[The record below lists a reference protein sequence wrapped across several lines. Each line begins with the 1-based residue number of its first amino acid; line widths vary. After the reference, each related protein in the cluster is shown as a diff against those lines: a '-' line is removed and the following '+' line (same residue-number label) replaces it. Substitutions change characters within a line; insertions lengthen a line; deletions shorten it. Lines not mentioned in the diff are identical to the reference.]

1 MSIDIEKI
9 SKLTGFVDKLIQI
22 KEIEYSLNEE
32 IVEDLINQA
41 ISISGAVYSQE
52 EKEAAKRD
60 ITWKY
65 QIFAAPG
72 QSILEDYDQDNWY
85 DDRKAE
91 IEPKFWTRYKNYL
104 IDTKHFSPNVVS
116 TLGEDTLDQKL
127 MNYILDPKAEYPH
140 HVLRRGLIIG
150 DVQSGKTS
158 TYIGFICKAADA
170 GYKVFILLTGTIESL
185 RKQTQERVEEGFIG
199 IDMSANTTGGKR
211 VGVGLD
217 NKPIHAMAMTSRASD
232 FKGDNDKIAVSLAGN
247 NDAVVFVIKKN
258 TTTLTKLTNWLVTL
272 NADPV
277 TKKIDMPM
285 LMIDDEADN
294 ASINTSASK
303 EDPTKINKL
312 IRELANVFTKS
323 NYVGFTATP
332 FANVFIDPE
341 TTEKME
347 TQDLFPENFIVALP
361 TPSNYI
367 GPNRIFAEDGEYHS
381 QLVYI
386 TDAGR
391 EEEDGYPFYFKHKKE
406 WEDQLPDSLADSIYT
421 FYLANAIRD
430 LRGDL
435 KEHRSMLINISRFVK
450 VQKYI
455 KGEVESIHSAAYRSI
470 KYNLSH
476 DFDESTKDPVIKR
489 LYQMWEKHYE
499 NCEFTWDQVVDAI
512 FSSIENIQIK
522 IVNSSKNSEKLEY
535 PKNESLRVIAIGGLA
550 LSRGLTLEGL
560 IVSYFYRNTC
570 TYDVLMQM
578 GRWFGY
584 RKNYDDLFRIWT
596 HKSSARWYAE
606 IAEATEKL
614 KDDMR
619 LMRDLGQ
626 RPRDFGIRVRNNSAE
641 LSITAYNKMRNA
653 TDEYEFSSYFGGIVE
668 TPYLHLN
675 TAAHKNNFEA
685 VTNLVDQSIAEGFVF
700 ERQSNAGPKGHYIIS
715 DIPKAR
721 IIELIRKLRISRF
734 STNFDPKQIADFLEN
749 CSDSSIDLFDMAFME
764 GSPTQDEKLLV
775 NLHGNAIPKVLRKNC
790 ILDKDTDRLGIG
802 QRGKLGGPGDGK
814 TGIVDF
820 NGFSAKD
827 IVEKAKEQY
836 RSEYKRVHGFEFTS
850 EKTYPSDTWFK
861 FVKNRKPI
869 LLVYFIDVGIDNEES
884 NQIKQI
890 NKFRDEMNGIPAVGF
905 ALGLPQNEDAARISG
920 TRYKANKV
928 YNWFEQE
935 EILAEAGEE
944 E

>member
-1 MSIDIEKI
+1 MSLDIEKI

-22 KEIEYSLNEE
+22 KGIEHTLSED
-32 IVEDLINQA
+32 IVIELIDQA
-41 ISISGAVYSQE
+41 ITISGAVYSQE

-65 QIFAAPG
+65 QIFAEPG
-72 QSILEDYDQDNWY
+72 QSILEDYDQENWY

-104 IDTKHFSPNVVS
+104 IDTKHFSPNVIS

-127 MNYILDPKAEYPH
+127 MNYILDPKAEYPKP
-140 HVLRRGLIIG
+140 VLRRGLIIG

-391 EEEDGYPFYFKHKKE
+391 EEEDGYPFYFKHKKD
-406 WEDQLPDSLADSIYT
+406 WEDVLPDSLTDSIYT

-455 KGEVESIHSAAYRSI
+455 KGEVEAIHSKAYRSI

-476 DFDESTKDPVIKR
+476 DFNESMRDPVIKR
-489 LYQMWEKHYE
+489 LYKMWESHYA
-499 NCEFTWDQVVDAI
+499 NCEFTWEQIVDSI
-512 FSSIENIQIK
+512 FVSIENIQIK

-535 PKNESLRVIAIGGLA
+535 PHNESLRVIAIGGLA

-668 TPYLHLN
+668 TPYLYLN
-675 TAAHKNNFEA
+675 TAAHKNNFETVKTL
-685 VTNLVDQSIAEGFVF
+685 VTETINAGSPF
-700 ERQSNAGPKGHYIIS
+700 ERQANLGSKGHFIIP
-715 DIPKAR
+715 DVPKTR
-721 IIELIRKLRISRF
+721 IVELMRKLKISRF
-734 STNFDPKQIADFLEN
+734 SSNFDTKQIGDFLEN
-749 CSDSSIDLFDMAFME
+749 CADPSIDLFDIAFME
-764 GSPTQDEKLLV
+764 GSPTNDEKLLV
-775 NLHGNAIPKVLRKNC
+775 NLEGRIIPKVLRKNC

-814 TGIVDF
+814 AGIIDY
-820 NGFSAKD
+820 NGVEASD
-827 IVEKAKEQY
+827 IIEKAKAQY
-836 RSEYKRVHGFEFTS
+836 RVEYKRTHGIEFTN

-861 FVKNRKPI
+861 FVKNRKPV

-890 NKFRDEMNGIPAVGF
+890 NKFRDELNGIPAVGF
-905 ALGLPQNEDAARISG
+905 ALGLPQNEAAAQISG

-935 EILAEAGEE
+935 DILAEAGEE